1 MPINETQG
9 VCYEQPRSL
18 EDRVAIAQD
27 FAARSN
33 YQLPLAID
41 RMDNR
46 ANELYAGWP
55 ERLYIVDEN
64 GIIVYKG
71 KTGPFG
77 YHPEEVAAWLNGR
90 FASVAR

>member
-9 VCYEQPRSL
+9 VCYAQPRSL

-27 FAARSN
+27 FAARFN

-55 ERLYIVDEN
+55 ERLYVVDEN

>member
-9 VCYEQPRSL
+9 VCYAQPRSL

-27 FAARSN
+27 FAARFN

-55 ERLYIVDEN
+55 ERLYVVDEN

-90 FASVAR
+90 FASLAR

>member
-9 VCYEQPRSL
+9 VCYAQPRSL

-27 FAARSN
+27 FAARFN

-41 RMDNR
+41 GMDNR
-46 ANELYAGWP
+46 ANEFYAGWP
-55 ERLYIVDEN
+55 ERLYIVDEK